1 MALSTQQRGNFQ
13 RQINEMK
20 KAINILE
27 EAINN
32 GGEGDPVVADD
43 ITDATAVGKS
53 VLKAASAAAART
65 AIGAGTSS
73 LEVGTGASQAAA
85 GNHTHS
91 NYVTTTDFNA
101 LEQRVEA
108 LEGAGA

>member
-1 MALSTQQRGNFQ
+1 STEQRGNFQ

-32 GGEGDPVVADD
+32 GGEGEPITAES
-43 ITDATAVGKS
+43 ITDATTVGKN
-53 VLKAASAAAART
+53 VLTAADAAGARA

-73 LEVGTGASQAAA
+73 LEIGTGGTQAAA

-91 NYVTTTDFNA
+91 NYATTTA
-101 LEQRVEA
+101 LADLDARVVA
-108 LEGAGA
+108 LEGAGG